1 MMGWF
6 LFLEGPSLELEAESS
21 ADWKNQRKPQ
31 KASATGQTSSAS
43 LPLLRRAQLGL
54 CFASFVSKMWLMEFI
69 FLVFFLFHWS
79 STRDIIIWTD
89 CLLSQSTNS
98 GSVSN
103 FVLQISGETVGDIGE
118 GPGPSPKMLV
128 QSFM

>member
-69 FLVFFLFHWS
+69 FSYIFPVSLVRYQGHNHLD
-79 STRDIIIWTD
+79 R
-89 CLLSQSTNS
+89 LLTLS
-98 GSVSN
+98 
-103 FVLQISGETVGDIGE
+103 EH
-118 GPGPSPKMLV
+118 
-128 QSFM
+128 